1 MQENQMSSGPRK
13 IRKIKRPRVQEN
25 QPATYGVPEKISAAP
40 QPAEQNDIHEMFYNN
55 NGDAENI
62 QFITDEDFLPQNTE
76 NLAYFLKN
84 KTILLMLIL
93 AVIFGTV
100 FGATFFSSKETT
112 KRGLEGVVVNSDVP
126 AGRSRCGLV
135 EPHQG
140 CVLYIMNPKNQEVT
154 GKDFFATAAQWTRRE
169 RYLIETGNMHYS
181 SKRIR
186 PGYIAQ
192 INIPPLSNQ

>member
-1 MQENQMSSGPRK
+1 MEENQMSSGPRK
-13 IRKIKRPRVQEN
+13 IRKIKRPRLQEN
-25 QPATYGVPEKISAAP
+25 QPATYGVPEKISVMP

-62 QFITDEDFLPQNTE
+62 QFITDDDFLPQNTE

-84 KTILLMLIL
+84 KTILLMLVL
-93 AVIFGTV
+93 SVVFGTV

>member
-1 MQENQMSSGPRK
+1 MEENQMSSGPRK
-13 IRKIKRPRVQEN
+13 IRKIKRPRLQEN
-25 QPATYGVPEKISAAP
+25 QPATYGVPEKISAMP

-62 QFITDEDFLPQNTE
+62 QFITDDDFLPQNTE

-84 KTILLMLIL
+84 KTILLMLVL
-93 AVIFGTV
+93 SVVFGTV